1 MLFSLRLAISL
12 FAFWPCTRPCK
23 CWQLSAAFLQCPN
36 RWKNFGMILKRE
48 NKTQGTGAKSVQC
61 FSPQCTF
68 LSCTDNPAH
77 CLGNCSTSLGVVKW
91 KHCSQPKSMVA
102 CNHLSPA
109 LLKAFHLKASVDH
122 YKGCSVSI
130 ADSITVS
137 SSCLAA
143 CGSDN

>member
-1 MLFSLRLAISL
+1 
-12 FAFWPCTRPCK
+12 
-23 CWQLSAAFLQCPN
+23 
-36 RWKNFGMILKRE
+36 MILKRE

-143 CGSDN
+143 VVLIIKVKMSIQGFCSSLKLFCSPTETIPRHSDCSDCSDFLIF